1 MTHRLRH
8 PTRRHAFALAAVLAL
23 VPAVAGAQTVRG
35 VVLEEDGTN
44 PIAGATIELLRAD
57 STLVGSVT
65 SDRRGW
71 FHLEIGHEGRY
82 LLRPAHPSFV
92 AMALDTVSVGRH
104 EIVTVVLRMGRSA
117 IPLAPLVVTARS
129 RDRLAGFYERSETL
143 WQGRFIFRPYIERRI
158 AARPTQLL
166 RMTPGVEIMAVDNG
180 LTRVITMRSAG
191 GGGWCP
197 AAVFLDGLPVPQ
209 NLGMSIDEFTAS
221 TLLEGVEIY
230 DAYTPTPVGLPVT
243 MNTCGIVAFWTRRES
258 HRPWTWKKLAV
269 GALLAGVFVLS
280 IR

>member
-1 MTHRLRH
+1 MTHRLR
-8 PTRRHAFALAAVLAL
+8 PPRPRQAFALAVALVL
-23 VPAVAGAQTVRG
+23 VPAFAGAQTVRG
-35 VVLEEDGTN
+35 VVLEEDGTA
-44 PIAGATIELLRAD
+44 PIAGATIELLRED
-57 STLVGSVT
+57 STLVGSVAT
-65 SDRRGW
+65 DRRGW
-71 FHLEIGHEGRY
+71 FHLEIGREGRY
-82 LLRPAHPSFV
+82 LLRPTHPSFV
-92 AMALDTVSVGRH
+92 AMALDSVSVGRH

-117 IPLAPLVVTARS
+117 IPLEPLVVTARS

-143 WQGRFIFRPYIERRI
+143 RQGRFIHRPYIERRI
-158 AARPTQLL
+158 AARPSQLL
-166 RMTPGVEIMAVDNG
+166 AMTPGVGIMAMDNG

-230 DAYTPTPVGLPVT
+230 DAYVPPPVELPVT
-243 MNTCGIVAFWTRRES
+243 MNECGIVAFWTRRES
-258 HRPWTWKKLAV
+258 HRPMTWKKVAV
-269 GALLAGVFVLS
+269 GLLLAGVFVLS